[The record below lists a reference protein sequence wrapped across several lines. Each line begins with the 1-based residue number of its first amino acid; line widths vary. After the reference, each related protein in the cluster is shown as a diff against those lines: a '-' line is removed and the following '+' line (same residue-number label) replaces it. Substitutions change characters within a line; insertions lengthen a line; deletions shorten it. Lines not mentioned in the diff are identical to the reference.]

1 MDDTGHLYALEIL
14 KPHRRTVHAAQHEL
28 RQSPFIIRLGTLML
42 WNIFYKAMQSGFKQP
57 TIRLRLIMEVQQHY
71 LNI

>member
-28 RQSPFIIRLGTLML
+28 RQSQFIHNKA
-42 WNIFYKAMQSGFKQP
+42 WNLNVMEHILQSYA
-57 TIRLRLIMEVQQHY
+57 IWL
-71 LNI
+71 